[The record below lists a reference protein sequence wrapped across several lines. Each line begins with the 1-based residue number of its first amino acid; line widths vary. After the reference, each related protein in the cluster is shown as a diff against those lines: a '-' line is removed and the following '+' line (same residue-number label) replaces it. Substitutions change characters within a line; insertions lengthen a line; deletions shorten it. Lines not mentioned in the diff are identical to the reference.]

1 MQGRRDRRQSV
12 AAAVV
17 LATTGMMTAS
27 VALADSDAERIRHC
41 PAGDW

>member
-1 MQGRRDRRQSV
+1 MQGRRDRRRSV

-17 LATTGMMTAS
+17 VATTGMMTAS

-41 PAGDW
+41 PDGDW